1 MGEFVMHRL
10 FPIVCN
16 MSLTASVVIL
26 AVLAVRLLLRRAPKV
41 FSYALWAVV
50 LFRLLCPVSV
60 TSAVSLLGALGAP
73 AQERTAVT
81 SVVEYVPADI
91 VRNMAPTVTPLPQE
105 PFPAEP
111 GENIVSTAPSV
122 TQPAAAPAS
131 PLSGPVAVLTLT
143 WLTGMA
149 CCFFTA

>member
-60 TSAVSLLGALGAP
+60 TSAVSLLGALGWSGP
-73 AQERTAVT
+73 
-81 SVVEYVPADI
+81 
-91 VRNMAPTVTPLPQE
+91 PLP
-105 PFPAEP
+105 AWW
-111 GENIVSTAPSV
+111 STSRRTSSAIWP
-122 TQPAAAPAS
+122 PR
-131 PLSGPVAVLTLT
+131 
-143 WLTGMA
+143 
-149 CCFFTA
+149 

>member
-50 LFRLLCPVSV
+50 LFRLRYPSPPPCPCW
-60 TSAVSLLGALGAP
+60 GRWALRHRS
-73 AQERTAVT
+73 EV
-81 SVVEYVPADI
+81 
-91 VRNMAPTVTPLPQE
+91 PLPAWWSMSRRTSSAIW
-105 PFPAEP
+105 PPR
-111 GENIVSTAPSV
+111 
-122 TQPAAAPAS
+122 
-131 PLSGPVAVLTLT
+131 
-143 WLTGMA
+143 
-149 CCFFTA
+149 

>member
-60 TSAVSLLGALGAP
+60 TSAVSLLGALVLRHRS
-73 AQERTAVT
+73 EV
-81 SVVEYVPADI
+81 
-91 VRNMAPTVTPLPQE
+91 PLPAWWSMSRRTSFAIW
-105 PFPAEP
+105 PPR
-111 GENIVSTAPSV
+111 
-122 TQPAAAPAS
+122 
-131 PLSGPVAVLTLT
+131 
-143 WLTGMA
+143 
-149 CCFFTA
+149 

>member
-50 LFRLLCPVSV
+50 LFRLLCPCPSPPP
-60 TSAVSLLGALGAP
+60 VSLLGALALRRRSGP
-73 AQERTAVT
+73 
-81 SVVEYVPADI
+81 
-91 VRNMAPTVTPLPQE
+91 PLP
-105 PFPAEP
+105 AWW
-111 GENIVSTAPSV
+111 SMSRRT
-122 TQPAAAPAS
+122 
-131 PLSGPVAVLTLT
+131 LSAIWPPR
-143 WLTGMA
+143 
-149 CCFFTA
+149 

>member
-50 LFRLLCPVSV
+50 LFRLRVRCPSPPPCPCW
-60 TSAVSLLGALGAP
+60 GRWALRRRS
-73 AQERTAVT
+73 EV
-81 SVVEYVPADI
+81 
-91 VRNMAPTVTPLPQE
+91 PLP
-105 PFPAEP
+105 AWW
-111 GENIVSTAPSV
+111 STSRRTSSAIWPP
-122 TQPAAAPAS
+122 Q
-131 PLSGPVAVLTLT
+131 
-143 WLTGMA
+143 
-149 CCFFTA
+149 